1 MVEMGPPMTLLR
13 PLLVAVLHVH
23 TAAALLTAPRCF
35 TALHRPVDVQP
46 ARLTARMAET
56 AEELLTPDKWT
67 EAGYES
73 IQALPAVCKRLNQ
86 KRAEAE
92 HLGITLLADR
102 SMGSRVISAAGAD
115 PKKLRDGFE
124 AYAASQP
131 KSHQATLRPGF

>member
-1 MVEMGPPMTLLR
+1 MWW
-13 PLLVAVLHVH
+13 
-23 TAAALLTAPRCF
+23 CF
-35 TALHRPVDVQP
+35 TALHRPVDAQP

-131 KSHQATLRPGF
+131 KSHRLRSVRSTLRPGF